1 MHHGTVAW
9 SILMMNEH
17 FWYEK
22 LSTFRPVFDY
32 VSGLFVTIR
41 EEAASRRQLQRTH
54 LKGKTENLR
63 ENGLKDGQN

>member
-22 LSTFRPVFDY
+22 SSNFRPVLDY
-32 VSGLFVTIR
+32 VSGLFVTRR
-41 EEAASRRQLQRTH
+41 EEAASQRQLQRTYF
-54 LKGKTENLR
+54 KGKTENL
-63 ENGLKDGQN
+63 N